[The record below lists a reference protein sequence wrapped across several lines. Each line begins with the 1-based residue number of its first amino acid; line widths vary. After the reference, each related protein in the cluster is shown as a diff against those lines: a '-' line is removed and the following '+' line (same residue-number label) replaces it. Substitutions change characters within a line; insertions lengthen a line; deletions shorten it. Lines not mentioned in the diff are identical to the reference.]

1 MALIPGGFKDS
12 GGPLTRK
19 YDRHN
24 MIIIIIIGNAMNT
37 SAKASK
43 REQSHHRIVEA
54 ASRAVRRHGYAGVG
68 VAEVMKE
75 AGLTHGG
82 FYAHFDSRDALLVEA
97 IEHAGAISSAVLD
110 ERIAAR
116 AAETG
121 NVMQA
126 LIELY
131 LADEQLAH
139 PEEGCVVAALAGEM
153 PRQEEAVRVASAQ
166 RADRLVRRVAS
177 ALPENADPAL
187 AGVVAGALVGNL
199 QLARIHGDN
208 AEGRA
213 ALGAAR
219 HTLLKLFAS

>member
-1 MALIPGGFKDS
+1 MS
-12 GGPLTRK
+12 
-19 YDRHN
+19 
-24 MIIIIIIGNAMNT
+24 T
-37 SAKASK
+37 SVKSSK

-116 AAETG
+116 AQETG
-121 NVMQA
+121 NALQA

-131 LADEQLAH
+131 LSDEHLAH
-139 PEEGCVVAALAGEM
+139 PEHGCVVGALAGEM
-153 PRQEEAVRVASAQ
+153 PRQEELVRAASSQ
-166 RADRLVRRVAS
+166 RVDRLVRRVAL
-177 ALPENADPAL
+177 ALPEGADPAL
-187 AGVVAGALVGNL
+187 AGVIAGALVGNL
-199 QLARIHGDN
+199 QLARVVGDN
-208 AEGRA
+208 AGGRA
-213 ALGAAR
+213 ALAEAR
-219 HTLLKLFAS
+219 RVLVSLFAVLK

>member
-1 MALIPGGFKDS
+1 MS
-12 GGPLTRK
+12 
-19 YDRHN
+19 
-24 MIIIIIIGNAMNT
+24 T
-37 SAKASK
+37 SAKTSK
-43 REQSHHRIVEA
+43 REQSHHRIVEV

-116 AAETG
+116 ARGTG
-121 NVMQA
+121 NALQA

-131 LADEQLAH
+131 LSDEHLAE
-139 PEEGCVVAALAGEM
+139 PEHGCVVGALAGEM
-153 PRQEEAVRVASAQ
+153 PRQEAAVRSASAQ
-166 RADRLVRRVAS
+166 RVDRLVRRVAS
-177 ALPENADPAL
+177 ALPEGSDPGL
-187 AGVVAGALVGNL
+187 AGVLAGALVGNL
-199 QLARIHGDN
+199 QLARVQGDN

-213 ALGAAR
+213 LLVASRKILIAA
-219 HTLLKLFAS
+219 FASPFT

>member
-1 MALIPGGFKDS
+1 MS
-12 GGPLTRK
+12 
-19 YDRHN
+19 
-24 MIIIIIIGNAMNT
+24 T

-82 FYAHFDSRDALLVEA
+82 FYAHFDSRDALLAEA

-110 ERIAAR
+110 ERIAER
-116 AAETG
+116 AGAEG
-121 NVMQA
+121 NALQA

-131 LADEQLAH
+131 LSDEQLAH
-139 PEEGCVVAALAGEM
+139 PESGCVVAALASEM
-153 PRQEEAVRVASAQ
+153 PRQQEAVRIASAQ
-166 RADRLVRRVAS
+166 RVDRLVRRVAS
-177 ALPENADPAL
+177 ALPPAADPAV
-187 AGVVAGALVGNL
+187 AGVIAGALIGNL

-213 ALGAAR
+213 ALAAAR
-219 HTLLKLFAS
+219 QALVGMLDAAKLV

>member
-1 MALIPGGFKDS
+1 MS
-12 GGPLTRK
+12 GT
-19 YDRHN
+19 
-24 MIIIIIIGNAMNT
+24 
-37 SAKASK
+37 AKSSK
-43 REQSHHRIVEA
+43 REQSHHRIIEA

-116 AAETG
+116 ALQTG
-121 NVMQA
+121 NALQA

-131 LADEQLAH
+131 LSDEHLAH
-139 PEEGCVVAALAGEM
+139 PEQGCVVGALASEM
-153 PRQEEAVRVASAQ
+153 PRQEEVVRKASAQ
-166 RADRLVRRVAS
+166 RVDRLVRRVAL
-177 ALPENADPAL
+177 ALPEGADPAL
-187 AGVVAGALVGNL
+187 AGVIAGALVGNL

-208 AEGRA
+208 AGGRA
-213 ALGAAR
+213 ALADAR
-219 HTLLKLFAS
+219 RVLLSLFLMPK

>member
-1 MALIPGGFKDS
+1 MSP
-12 GGPLTRK
+12 
-19 YDRHN
+19 
-24 MIIIIIIGNAMNT
+24 
-37 SAKASK
+37 SAKSSK

-110 ERIAAR
+110 ERIAMR

-121 NVMQA
+121 NPLLA

-131 LADEQLAH
+131 LSDEHLAH
-139 PEEGCVVAALAGEM
+139 PEHGCVVGALAGEI
-153 PRQEEAVRVASAQ
+153 PRQEEAVRLASAQ
-166 RADRLVRRVAS
+166 RVDRLVRRVAA
-177 ALPENADPAL
+177 ALREGADPGL
-187 AGVVAGALVGNL
+187 AAVLAGALIGNL
-199 QLARIHGDN
+199 QLARVYGDN

-213 ALGAAR
+213 LLAAAR
-219 HTLLKLFAS
+219 KILIDRFAS

>member
-1 MALIPGGFKDS
+1 MS
-12 GGPLTRK
+12 G
-19 YDRHN
+19 
-24 MIIIIIIGNAMNT
+24 

-110 ERIAAR
+110 ERIAVR
-116 AAETG
+116 TRETG
-121 NVMQA
+121 DALEA

-131 LADEQLAH
+131 LSDEQLRH
-139 PEEGCVVAALAGEM
+139 PEDGCVVAALASEM
-153 PRQEEAVRVASAQ
+153 PRQEEMVRTASAQ
-166 RADRLVRRVAS
+166 RVDRLVRRIAA
-177 ALPENADPAL
+177 ALPDGADHAV
-187 AGVVAGALVGNL
+187 AGVLAGALVGNL
-199 QLARIHGDN
+199 QLARLHGDN

-213 ALGAAR
+213 VLAAAR
-219 HTLLKLFAS
+219 RMLVSAFAASGTA

>member
-1 MALIPGGFKDS
+1 
-12 GGPLTRK
+12 
-19 YDRHN
+19 
-24 MIIIIIIGNAMNT
+24 MNT

-82 FYAHFDSRDALLVEA
+82 FYAHFESRDALLVEA

-110 ERIAAR
+110 ERIAAHTL
-116 AAETG
+116 ETG
-121 NVMQA
+121 NALQA

-131 LADEQLAH
+131 LSDEHLAH
-139 PEEGCVVAALAGEM
+139 PEHGCVVGALASEM
-153 PRQEEAVRVASAQ
+153 PRQEEPVRIASAQ
-166 RADRLVRRVAS
+166 RVDRLVRRVAS
-177 ALPENADPAL
+177 ALPEGADPSL
-187 AGVVAGALVGNL
+187 AGVIAGALVGNL
-199 QLARIHGDN
+199 QLARIQGDK

-213 ALGAAR
+213 ALAAAR
-219 HTLLKLFAS
+219 QSLVALFAARPA

>member
-1 MALIPGGFKDS
+1 M
-12 GGPLTRK
+12 
-19 YDRHN
+19 
-24 MIIIIIIGNAMNT
+24 T
-37 SAKASK
+37 SAKSSK

-82 FYAHFDSRDALLVEA
+82 FYAHFDSREALLVEA
-97 IEHAGAISSAVLD
+97 IEHAGAISSAMLD

-116 AAETG
+116 ARETG
-121 NVMQA
+121 KPLAA

-131 LADEQLAH
+131 LSDEHLAQAEH
-139 PEEGCVVAALAGEM
+139 GCVVGALASEI
-153 PRQEEAVRVASAQ
+153 PRQQDVVREASAQ
-166 RADRLVRRVAS
+166 RVDRLVRRVAL
-177 ALPENADPAL
+177 ALPDDASPAL

-199 QLARIHGDN
+199 QLARIQGDN

-213 ALGAAR
+213 MLAAAR
-219 HTLLKLFAS
+219 TTLVSLFSQSS

>member
-1 MALIPGGFKDS
+1 MS
-12 GGPLTRK
+12 GT
-19 YDRHN
+19 
-24 MIIIIIIGNAMNT
+24 
-37 SAKASK
+37 AKSSK

-116 AAETG
+116 AQETG
-121 NVMQA
+121 NALQA

-131 LADEQLAH
+131 LSDDHLAH
-139 PEEGCVVAALAGEM
+139 PEQGCVVGALASEM
-153 PRQEEAVRVASAQ
+153 PRQEEVVRNASAQ
-166 RADRLVRRVAS
+166 RVARLVRRVAL
-177 ALPENADPAL
+177 ALPEGADPAL
-187 AGVVAGALVGNL
+187 AGVIAGALIGNL
-199 QLARIHGDN
+199 QLARVHGDN

-213 ALGAAR
+213 ALANAR
-219 HTLLKLFAS
+219 RVLLSQFAETK

>member
-1 MALIPGGFKDS
+1 MS
-12 GGPLTRK
+12 GT
-19 YDRHN
+19 
-24 MIIIIIIGNAMNT
+24 
-37 SAKASK
+37 AKSSK

-116 AAETG
+116 AQQTG
-121 NVMQA
+121 NALQA

-131 LADEQLAH
+131 LSDEHLAH
-139 PEEGCVVAALAGEM
+139 PEQGCVVGALASEM
-153 PRQEEAVRVASAQ
+153 PRQEEVVRKASAQ
-166 RADRLVRRVAS
+166 RVDRLVRRVAL
-177 ALPENADPAL
+177 ALPEGADPAL
-187 AGVVAGALVGNL
+187 AGVIAGALVGNL

-213 ALGAAR
+213 ALADAR
-219 HTLLKLFAS
+219 RVLLSLFLMPK